1 MPTRL
6 RLARFGCKRRPFYRI
21 VATDSRKWR
30 DGKPTEYVGTYD
42 PMPRKSDGFKEI
54 RLKVDRVKY
63 WLSTGAQ
70 PTETV
75 AKLLWR
81 AGLAPPPPIA
91 FTTKRHIKRSE
102 REFHTSTGA
111 GAGERAPPTVLVAP
125 AAGIA
130 LSSRAGVAGARTA
143 GVVMRASLSVAPG
156 RGLSTAAAW
165 EAGERA

>member
-1 MPTRL
+1 MNQ
-6 RLARFGCKRRPFYRI
+6 A
-21 VATDSRKWR
+21 SQ
-30 DGKPTEYVGTYD
+30 VGTYD

-54 RLKVDRVKY
+54 RIKVDRVKY

-91 FTTKRHIKRSE
+91 FTTKRHVKRSE

-111 GAGERAPPTVLVAP
+111 GAGQGASSSPLLASS
-125 AAGIA
+125 AAMA
-130 LSSRAGVAGARTA
+130 LSSRTGVVGARTA
-143 GVVMRASLSVAPG
+143 GVVMRASLVAAPG
-156 RGLSTAAAW
+156 RGLSTSAAW
-165 EAGERA
+165 EASDRA